1 MARKDWSRP
10 MLCQDCPD
18 RNSCLKLCPEAEVYV
33 DQDAPIV
40 HLPDD
45 FHLTKMEVQIV
56 RFFMQGKTRSAIA
69 EMLNIS
75 RDALDKHISRMKK
88 KSDLIDL

>member
-1 MARKDWSRP
+1 

-18 RNSCLKLCPEAEVYV
+18 RNACLKLCPDTETYV

-45 FHLTKMEVQIV
+45 FHLTQTEAQIV
-56 RFFMQGKTRSAIA
+56 RLFMQGKTRSAVA
-69 EMLNIS
+69 KTLNIS

-88 KSDLIDL
+88 KADLIDP

>member
-1 MARKDWSRP
+1 
-10 MLCQDCPD
+10 MLCQDCPT

-33 DQDAPIV
+33 DQDALIV

-56 RFFMQGKTRSAIA
+56 RLFMHGKTRSTVA
-69 EMLNIS
+69 EILNIS